1 MDVSHYPVARE
12 DLTATITVNATL
24 APRLSKPPFQRQK
37 QGYRILRRDLICFL
51 GMAAVVPEHHDPLL
65 GYGGLITFLIVV
77 HVAALL
83 FWLWQVAAS
92 SLRSSQKVA
101 VD

>member
-1 MDVSHYPVARE
+1 MWLP
-12 DLTATITVNATL
+12 DLSL
-24 APRLSKPPFQRQK
+24 L
-37 QGYRILRRDLICFL
+37 FL
-51 GMAAVVPEHHDPLL
+51 VWQAEQGMAAVVPEHHDPFL

-83 FWLWQVAAS
+83 FWLWQVLTS
-92 SLRSSQKVA
+92 NLRTSQKVS